1 MCIYAKKGSRK
12 TATEDIHVWKVIATT
27 PEMKNRWTGPYFNN
41 NDFPFDEEIKQEHVD
56 ERTMI
61 TSVCFGEAPMME
73 VGDGFFFSVLDKQDA
88 NHIMFSIE
96 ADTGEEGYLVH
107 VAEAIVPKGSFYYT
121 YDTPY
126 GCRTYASSS
135 IIVKK
140 PKELQ

>member
-27 PEMKNRWTGPYFNN
+27 PELKNSWTGPFFNN
-41 NDFPFDEEIKQEHVD
+41 NHFPFDEEIKQKPVD
-56 ERTMI
+56 ERAMI
-61 TSVCFGEAPMME
+61 TSGCFVESPMMK
-73 VGDGFFFSVLDKQDA
+73 VGEGFFFSVRDKIHADD
-88 NHIMFSIE
+88 IRFSI
-96 ADTGEEGYLVH
+96 AVDAGEEGYFVH
-107 VAEAIVPKGSFYYT
+107 VAEAIIPKGSFYYT

-140 PKELQ
+140 PKELE